1 MAYPFGPAARTCH
14 HPRCWYSL
22 YAFLPKASLRS
33 PLGQTANLSM
43 YRWLVN
49 QGRDEE
55 ALAVLSRARRLP
67 IKSDLVQIEF
77 L

>member
-1 MAYPFGPAARTCH
+1 MASSIGPSARTCH
-14 HPRCWYSL
+14 HSRSWYTY
-22 YAFLPKASLRS
+22 YAFFPKASLLFT
-33 PLGQTANLSM
+33 LGQVVNLSM

-67 IKSDLVQIEF
+67 LKSDLVQIEF